1 MQGAQWR
8 HGRVAIWRLAD
19 LGAQVCGLSLRRI
32 LPVLDERITCRGW
45 DCRSTSRRGCYSVRQ
60 EDSRGPTELAF
71 LEIEPDALASQRRDT
86 EHPVDARRVTVE
98 GAIER
103 PGW

>member
-60 EDSRGPTELAF
+60 KIHGVQPNSPFSKSNLTRWHRNVATPSTPSMLA
-71 LEIEPDALASQRRDT
+71 
-86 EHPVDARRVTVE
+86 
-98 GAIER
+98 G
-103 PGW
+103 